1 LWDFNVGRAID
12 VSIEEDEQMT
22 VGDLARLFKVP
33 VSWVYERCREGTS
46 TDRPGTRDGLPQPDS
61 EPLAYVFVVP
71 WTEEPVIPALQKL
84 ITSLSRQANLVLPP
98 DSRKLSLPIAD
109 SWLEHAA
116 AAEYLGVARSTL
128 YRYSEHHE
136 IESRKFCGRLQ
147 YRLTSLDEFKT
158 RHVRPASQ
166 FHTEGA
172 IIPAAPRSGK

>member
-1 LWDFNVGRAID
+1 MGRAID
-12 VSIEEDEQMT
+12 VRIKEDEQIT
-22 VGDLARLFKVP
+22 VGELARLFKVP

-46 TDRPGTRDGLPQPDS
+46 TDPPATRAGLPQPDS
-61 EPLAYVFVVP
+61 KPLACAYVFIVP
-71 WTEEPVIPALQKL
+71 WTEEPVILALQNF

-98 DSRKLSLPIAD
+98 DSRKPSLPIAD

-128 YRYSEHHE
+128 YRYSERHE

-158 RHVRPASQ
+158 RYVRPASQ
-166 FHTEGA
+166 FHTEDA

>member
-1 LWDFNVGRAID
+1 MGRAID
-12 VSIEEDEQMT
+12 VSIEEDEQIT
-22 VGDLARLFKVP
+22 VGELARLFKVP

-46 TDRPGTRDGLPQPDS
+46 TNPPATRDGLPQPDS
-61 EPLAYVFVVP
+61 EPLACAYVFVVP
-71 WTEEPVIPALQKL
+71 RTEGPVILALQKL
-84 ITSLSRQANLVLPP
+84 ISTLSRQENRVLPP
-98 DSRKLSLPIAD
+98 DSRKPSLPIAD

-128 YRYSEHHE
+128 YRYSERHE

>member
-1 LWDFNVGRAID
+1 MGRAID
-12 VSIEEDEQMT
+12 VSIEEDEQIT
-22 VGDLARLFKVP
+22 VGELARLFKVP

-46 TDRPGTRDGLPQPDS
+46 TDPLGTRDGLAQPDS
-61 EPLAYVFVVP
+61 KPLACGYVFVVP
-71 WTEEPVIPALQKL
+71 WTEAPVILALQKL

-98 DSRKLSLPIAD
+98 DSQKPSLPIAD
-109 SWLEHAA
+109 PWLEHAA
-116 AAEYLGVARSTL
+116 AADYLGVARSTL
-128 YRYSEHHE
+128 YRYSERHE

-158 RHVRPASQ
+158 RRVRPASQ

>member
-1 LWDFNVGRAID
+1 MGRAID
-12 VSIEEDEQMT
+12 VSIEEDEQIT
-22 VGDLARLFKVP
+22 VGELARLFKVP

-46 TDRPGTRDGLPQPDS
+46 TNAETGDRLPQPDS
-61 EPLAYVFVVP
+61 EPLACAYVIVVP
-71 WTEEPVIPALQKL
+71 RTEGPVILALQKL
-84 ITSLSRQANLVLPP
+84 ITILSRLENLVVPT
-98 DSRKLSLPIAD
+98 DSRKPSRPIAE

-128 YRYSEHHE
+128 YRYSECHE

-166 FHTEGA
+166 FQTEDA